1 MIKIKNLTP
10 HSIVLMSPE
19 GVSTTILPEAVSARV
34 KNKPGCAAVDAPF
47 GECYDYTKDVAGDIE
62 GLPDAEGEEGVIL
75 VVSGVVGAALTEKGI
90 YRRDVRVPG
99 TGPDD
104 EAVREPA
111 LLADGAK
118 NPRGGQIK
126 AVTRLKRIC

>member
-1 MIKIKNLTP
+1 MIKNLTP
-10 HSIVLMSPE
+10 HSIVLVSPD
-19 GVSTTILPEAVSARV
+19 GVSTTTIPPEAVSARV
-34 KNKPGCAAVDAPF
+34 KNKPGCAVVDSPF
-47 GECYDYTKDVAGDIE
+47 GELCYDYTADTSGEIE
-62 GLPDAEGEEGVIL
+62 GLPDAEEGFVL
-75 VVSGVVGAALTEKGI
+75 VVSGQVGAALIEKGI
-90 YRRDVRVPG
+90 LRRDVRVPG

-111 LLADGAK
+111 TLQSGEK